1 MEAMNACLSTRRQG
15 GTSLIEVLVTLL
27 IVAFGL
33 LGMAGLQARMELS
46 EMESYQRA
54 QALVLLSDMANRITT
69 NRINAANYAT
79 AAAPLGGTAACPA
92 SIATRH
98 DIDKGQWCAALKGA
112 AEFSG
117 GNQSGAM
124 IGGRGCA
131 EALPDNEYLIT
142 VAWQGLTPVSAPPA
156 SVSCGQ
162 DLYDGPAGSPCQA
175 DRCRRVVTTVVRIA
189 TLN

>member
-1 MEAMNACLSTRRQG
+1 MEMINAGFFAHRQG
-15 GTSLIEVLVTLL
+15 GTSLIEVLVTII

-69 NRINAANYAT
+69 NRIDAANYAT
-79 AAAPLGGTAACPA
+79 AAPLGGAANCPTSVA
-92 SIATRH
+92 SRRE
-98 DIDKGQWCAALKGA
+98 IDKGQWCAALNGA
-112 AEFSG
+112 AES
-117 GNQSGAM
+117 NESGAM
-124 IGGRGCA
+124 IGGRGCV
-131 EALPDNEYLIT
+131 EALPDNEYLVT

-156 SVSCGQ
+156 SVTCGQ
-162 DLYDGPAGSPCQA
+162 NLYDGPAGSPCQA

>member
-1 MEAMNACLSTRRQG
+1 MEVMNAGLSTRRQG

-54 QALVLLSDMANRITT
+54 QALVILSDMANRITT
-69 NRINAANYAT
+69 NRINAAHYAT
-79 AAAPLGGTAACPA
+79 AAPLGGASACPA
-92 SIATRH
+92 SIATRYE
-98 DIDKGQWCAALKGA
+98 IDKGQWCAALKGA

-117 GNQSGAM
+117 GNRSGAM
-124 IGGRGCA
+124 IGGRGCV

-156 SVSCGQ
+156 SVTCGQ
-162 DLYDGPAGSPCQA
+162 DLYDGPAESPCQS

>member
-1 MEAMNACLSTRRQG
+1 MIAGPSAQRQG

-54 QALVLLSDMANRITT
+54 QALVLLSDIANRITT
-69 NRINAANYAT
+69 NRLNAANYAT
-79 AAAPLGGTAACPA
+79 AAPLGGTPADACPL
-92 SIATRH
+92 SSATRYE
-98 DIDKGQWCAALKGA
+98 IDKGQWCAALKGA

-117 GNQSGAM
+117 GSQSGAM
-124 IGGRGCA
+124 IDGRGCI

-156 SVSCGQ
+156 SVTCGQ
-162 DLYDGPAGSPCQA
+162 NLYDGPAGSACQA
-175 DRCRRVVTTVVRIA
+175 DRCRRVVTTVIRIA